1 MTRPRCSSR
10 AWRLTAVVDRPAG
23 RLGKLAAC
31 VGGSRPVWRRPG
43 FKHLRFATPARGSI
57 HHRRCEALSRS
68 LGPSQDRVRLTP
80 QDTGQP
86 RTMFA
91 RGSVE

>member
-10 AWRLTAVVDRPAG
+10 AWRLTAVVDRPTG

-31 VGGSRPVWRRPG
+31 VGGSGPVWRRPG

-57 HHRRCEALSRS
+57 HHRRCESLSRS
-68 LGPSQDRVRLTP
+68 LGPSQDRARLTSVLK
-80 QDTGQP
+80 GQT
-86 RTMFA
+86 RTMLA
-91 RGSVE
+91 LGGVE